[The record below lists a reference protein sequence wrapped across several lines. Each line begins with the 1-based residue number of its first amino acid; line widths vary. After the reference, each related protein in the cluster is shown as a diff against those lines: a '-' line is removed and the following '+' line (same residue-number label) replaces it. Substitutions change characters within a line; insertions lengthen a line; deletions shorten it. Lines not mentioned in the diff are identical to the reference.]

1 MVRPIL
7 KKTLVNALILILALG
22 ASFGAGEVVVRVFFG
37 DSVSLFPRYHTDY
50 RYGDFTLR
58 GIRPNAD
65 FWHKS
70 ADGSWEFITNN
81 RGFRNTTDFEYRKS
95 AGTIRVLSLGDSHTQ
110 GYEVRQDAT
119 FSAVLERYLT
129 GRGLKAEVINAGV
142 SGFST
147 AEALAFLENEG
158 VRYEPDIVV
167 LGFYA
172 NDFEDNLK
180 AGLFGLDE
188 KSSLIALKQE
198 HVPGVKVQNFIYAIP
213 LTQWLGEN
221 SYFYSLL
228 FNSTWQYFKKKLGR
242 EARQRRLSGGV
253 AGTSVDDGF
262 EYAVASRRTFNAHEV
277 DLATALI
284 MRMWQFCVTR
294 DIRLIVV
301 DITTRADSYRV
312 SSSLPEPV
320 VDELE
325 NAGVELLLSDAVLGR
340 FSGAVEM
347 HRPNGDHHISE
358 FTHALIGAELGRR
371 ILNDALGHAGP
382 EAAKDAHRFRDRR

>member
-1 MVRPIL
+1 MQGSIL
-7 KKTLVNALILILALG
+7 RKVLVNALTLVLALG
-22 ASFGAGEVVVRVFFG
+22 ASFGAGEVVVRAFFG

-50 RYGDFTLR
+50 RYGDYTLR
-58 GIRPNAD
+58 GVRPHSD
-65 FWHKS
+65 FWHTS

-81 RGFRNTTDFEYRKS
+81 RGFRNTKNFEYRKPV
-95 AGTIRVLSLGDSHTQ
+95 GTIRVISLGDSHTQ

-129 GRGLKAEVINAGV
+129 GRGLEAEVINAGV

-147 AEALAFLENEG
+147 AEELAFLENEG

-188 KSSLIALKQE
+188 KSDLVALKQE
-198 HVPGVKVQNFIYAIP
+198 HIPGVKLQNLIYGIP
-213 LTQWLGEN
+213 ITKWLGEN

-242 EARQRRLSGGV
+242 EARERRSPGGV
-253 AGTSVDDGF
+253 AGVPVDDGF
-262 EYAVASRRTFNAHEV
+262 EYAVASRRTFSAHEV
-277 DLATALI
+277 DLATALVK
-284 MRMWQFCVTR
+284 RMWQFCAIR
-294 DIRLIVV
+294 GIRLIIV
-301 DITTRADSYRV
+301 DIPVRTHPYRV
-312 SSSLPEPV
+312 STSLPEPLA
-320 VDELE
+320 DELE
-325 NAGVELLLSDAVLGR
+325 KAGVELLLSDSLLGP
-340 FSGAVEM
+340 FNGSVEM

-358 FTHALIGAELGRR
+358 FTHALIGVELGHR
-371 ILNDALGHAGP
+371 ILTDVPGAHSPHARQLPGNGP
-382 EAAKDAHRFRDRR
+382 G